1 MGVIYA
7 LTDSFLLTS
16 IVYTIKIVL
25 HFKLINR
32 IWFWQRP
39 PTFPWVYMNVN
50 YSESFQ
56 GTRVFHGW
64 FRKTFEQVRFALPFI
79 HLFFSRCIA
88 SHFHYF
94 WRSFICWNHFFRKEV
109 NFLGLIQSVTWYY
122 LNSEIMRYYV

>member
-1 MGVIYA
+1 M
-7 LTDSFLLTS
+7 LWQTLFLLTS

-56 GTRVFHGW
+56 GKIVFLGW
-64 FRKTFEQVRFALPFI
+64 FRKTLEQVRFALPFI
-79 HLFFSRCIA
+79 HLSFSRCTT

-94 WRSFICWNHFFRKEV
+94 WRSFICWNLLIRKEV
-109 NFLGLIQSVTWYY
+109 KLLGTDTVCYMVLSKLWNHA
-122 LNSEIMRYYV
+122 LLRF